1 MKIHGQ
7 TFDAPN
13 EALVV
18 FIKNGKD
25 IPIKARAVLD
35 FTRFDL
41 LCPRPKPKK
50 IVKRGGAEEE
60 LFNEPSFLAAFDHWG
75 RVKTAYVITEALKAT
90 DGLEF
95 DTVKDDD
102 PTSWLEWRK
111 EFEKAFFTEQE
122 IQKVIACVW
131 EANGIDEAKLNEAR
145 ERFLAGQAAEQEKSS

>member
-1 MKIHGQ
+1 MKINGQ

-41 LCPRPKPKK
+41 LCPKPPPKK
-50 IVKRGGAEEE
+50 IKKRGGEEE
-60 LFNEPSFLAAFDHWG
+60 ILWNDPSYLLAFDHWG
-75 RVKTAYVITEALKAT
+75 KVKTAYVIVESLKAT
-90 DGLEF
+90 PGLEF
-95 DTVKDDD
+95 ETVTDDD
-102 PTSWLEWRK
+102 PSSWLKWRD
-111 EFEKAFFTEQE
+111 EFEKAFFTDSE
-122 IQKVIACVW
+122 INKIIGCVW

-145 ERFLAGQAAEQEKSS
+145 DRFLRGEAVEREKSS